1 MKVWGLDVNVP
12 MNFDKLMADEVT
24 ESFKKNNTLGINERS
39 DKMSQIV
46 VFKTK
51 EDCKN
56 CQKDLEELGIFF
68 TSIITGEL

>member
-12 MNFDKLMADEVT
+12 MNFDKLITDKVV

-39 DKMSQIV
+39 DKMSQII

-56 CQKDLEELGIFF
+56 CQKDLEKLGIFF